1 MKSVQCRACGRPI
14 VFLPTA
20 GGRSIPVNV
29 ETVLPG
35 ETVFVAGKH
44 ISHFADCPAA
54 EQFRKKREK
63 KDTDQPVLF
72 EEEG

>member
-1 MKSVQCRACGRPI
+1 MKSVQCRVCGRPI

-29 ETVLPG
+29 ETMSPG
-35 ETVFVAGKH
+35 ETVFMPGKH
-44 ISHFADCPAA
+44 ISHFSDCPAA
-54 EQFRKKREK
+54 DQFRKKREK
-63 KDTDQPVLF
+63 KDSEQPVLF